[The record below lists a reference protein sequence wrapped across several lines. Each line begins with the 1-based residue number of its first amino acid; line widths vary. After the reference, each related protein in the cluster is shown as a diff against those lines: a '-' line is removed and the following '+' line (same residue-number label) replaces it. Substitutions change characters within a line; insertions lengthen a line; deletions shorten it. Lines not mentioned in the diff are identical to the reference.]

1 MKKLKLDELERKYVE
16 TEKLL
21 KEIDTEIHV
30 RKNLMLDCKQK
41 MLDGIIQRIFNISY
55 VCRLTFSNELKC
67 TIDDLD
73 ININKYSH
81 HIQVVKNNYIYNLY
95 YTNEN
100 VFYTAYKKSQAF
112 ITRHK
117 ATLNRLLPIIE
128 QYDKIIRSI
137 EKYGSLIYL
146 SNYMECITFLLC
158 NSKLYIFPRGV
169 DIIIAKKILFFFLKK
184 NEKKYTNKQL

>member
-1 MKKLKLDELERKYVE
+1 MKKLKLNELERKYVE

-21 KEIDTEIHV
+21 KEIYTEMHV

-67 TIDDLD
+67 TIDGFDF
-73 ININKYSH
+73 NIDKFPSKFS
-81 HIQVVKNNYIYNLY
+81 IQVVKNNIIYYLY
-95 YTNEN
+95 FNKEN
-100 VFYTAYKKSQAF
+100 SFYATFLQSQAF

-117 ATLNRLLPIIE
+117 ATLRRLLPIIE
-128 QYDKIIRSI
+128 QYDKIIRCI
-137 EKYGSLIYL
+137 EKYGSLIFQ

-158 NSKLYIFPRGV
+158 NSKLSIFPRGV
-169 DIIIAKKILFFFLKK
+169 DIIIAKKILFFFL
-184 NEKKYTNKQL
+184 